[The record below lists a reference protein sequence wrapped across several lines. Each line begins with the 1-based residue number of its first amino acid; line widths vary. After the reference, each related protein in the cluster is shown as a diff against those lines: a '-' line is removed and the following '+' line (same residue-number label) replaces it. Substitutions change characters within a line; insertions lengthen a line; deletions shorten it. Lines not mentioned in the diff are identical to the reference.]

1 MMKGMLALM
10 MMALTLVLAG
20 CGGGGGSGN
29 TSGNASGSA
38 SSGSTSAASYGQTS
52 STGSA
57 GGASSSTSAS
67 AGGTTESQQ
76 KGETV
81 AVAKNSKLGKI
92 LVDEDSKTLYLF
104 EADKGGNSACSSA
117 CAQVWPPVTTKVK
130 PQAGKGIQASK
141 LGTITRKDGSTQV
154 TYNGHPLYYY
164 APDSRPGDVKG
175 EGLKQFGAEW
185 YVLSPS
191 GQKVEE
197 GGGGS

>member
-1 MMKGMLALM
+1 MMKGTLTLMTMALALI
-10 MMALTLVLAG
+10 LAG

-29 TSGNASGSA
+29 NSGNASGNA

-52 STGSA
+52 STGSV
-57 GGASSSTSAS
+57 GGASSHSTTSGSTA
-67 AGGTTESQQ
+67 AAQQ

-81 AVAKNSKLGKI
+81 AVAKNSKLNSKI
-92 LVDEDSKTLYLF
+92 LVDEDGKSLYLF

-117 CAQVWPPVTTKVK
+117 CAQVWPPVTTKGK
-130 PQAGKGIQASK
+130 PQAGKGISTSK
-141 LGTITRKDGSTQV
+141 LGTITRSNGSTQV

-185 YVLSPS
+185 YVLSPA

-197 GGGGS
+197 GGS